1 MKTLAELEA
10 IRLKTLDKV
19 NLRREK
25 TCKRIVVGMG
35 TCGIAAGAKAVLAA
49 CMNEVAK
56 RDMLDVIVAQN
67 GCIGMCE
74 MEPIVEVMVPG
85 QETVTYGKVTPEI
98 AARIVAEHVAEGKP
112 VAEYIIAK

>member
-25 TCKRIVVGMG
+25 TAKRIVVGMG
-35 TCGIAAGAKAVLAA
+35 TCGIAAGARDVLVA

-56 RDMLDVIVAQN
+56 RDMLDVIIAQN
-67 GCIGMCE
+67 GCIGMCDKQ
-74 MEPIVEVMVPG
+74 PIVQVQIPG
-85 QETVTYGKVTPEI
+85 EETVTYGNVTPAV
-98 AARIVAEHVAEGKP
+98 AARIVAEHVVGGKP
-112 VAEYIIAK
+112 VAEYVIAK